1 MPLQSFYH
9 FGQFLTLGGIGSKII
24 VMTKKYLSIEEV
36 AKKLSLNY
44 KTIFRYIH
52 NKKLE
57 ATKIGRWR
65 IDEDE
70 LKSFIKRSSNIKK

>member
-1 MPLQSFYH
+1 M
-9 FGQFLTLGGIGSKII
+9 TLGKVGSKIKA
-24 VMTKKYLSIEEV
+24 MKKKYLSIDET
-36 AKKLSLNY
+36 AKKLGLNY

-52 NKKLE
+52 RKKLE

-70 LKSFIKRSSNIKK
+70 LKNFIKRSSNIQK